1 MTSWVL
7 VFLFTF
13 HDGRQIR
20 AMQDAVALEEYRPV
34 RTLKGC
40 QQVAD
45 LREQRMNAGFVEHPG
60 LVQSVII
67 SCQKANP
74 AKKRHRKKNDASR
87 KTTGRV
93 AGI

>member
-13 HDGRQIR
+13 HDGRQVE
-20 AMQDAVALEEYRPV
+20 ATQDAVVLEEYRPV
-34 RTLKGC
+34 RTLRGC

-45 LREQRMNAGFVEHPG
+45 AREARMNRGFAEHPG
-60 LVQSVII
+60 LVQNVLIT
-67 SCQKANP
+67 CRKATP
-74 AKKRHRKKNDASR
+74 QRRGKHAPRKK
-87 KTTGRV
+87 TGRA

>member
-1 MTSWVL
+1 MTAYIL

-20 AMQDAVALEEYRPV
+20 ATQDAVALEEYRPV

-45 LREQRMNAGFVEHPG
+45 EREARMNKGFTEHPG
-60 LVQSVII
+60 LVQTVTIT
-67 SCQKANP
+67 CRKAAPSSNRP
-74 AKKRHRKKNDASR
+74 RHKNR
-87 KTTGRV
+87 R
-93 AGI
+93 

>member
-20 AMQDAVALEEYRPV
+20 ATQDAVALEEYRPV
-34 RTLKGC
+34 RTLAGC

-45 LREQRMNAGFVEHPG
+45 AREARMNRGFADHPG
-60 LVQSVII
+60 IVQSVII
-67 SCQKANP
+67 SCRKALP
-74 AKKRHRKKNDASR
+74 SRRGKHASR
-87 KTTGRV
+87 NWRV
-93 AGI
+93 TR

>member
-20 AMQDAVALEEYRPV
+20 ATQDAVALEEYRPV
-34 RTLKGC
+34 RTLAGC

-45 LREQRMNAGFVEHPG
+45 AREARMNRAFADHPG
-60 LVQSVII
+60 IVQAVTIH
-67 SCQKANP
+67 CRKAP
-74 AKKRHRKKNDASR
+74 PKGKK
-87 KTTGRV
+87 
-93 AGI
+93 

>member
-13 HDGRQIR
+13 HDGRQVT
-20 AMQDAVALEEYRPV
+20 ATQDAVALEEYRPV

-45 LREQRMNAGFVEHPG
+45 AREARMNRGFTEHPG
-60 LVQSVII
+60 LVQAVTIH
-67 SCQKANP
+67 CRKA
-74 AKKRHRKKNDASR
+74 KYRQRRKQR
-87 KTTGRV
+87 
-93 AGI
+93 